1 MFMLSYSPMGK
12 FYNNSFIWGGG
23 GDWDVIMAWAEAGF
37 IWKSNLAVVH
47 GAKPPG
53 GYTIWSGT

>member
-23 GDWDVIMAWAEAGF
+23 GVEMSSWLELKQVSFG
-37 IWKSNLAVVH
+37 NL
-47 GAKPPG
+47 
-53 GYTIWSGT
+53 I